1 MTQSRAGLRGLLSRL
16 TKRQFHPFPDMYLRV
31 DKVDAVLDALKGIQ
45 ENINICV
52 NETRYLSSTALP
64 EIQSVIGQR
73 IGDCEE
79 KIERLGALGNQRSTK
94 TTAVGRVSMDYLAIA
109 ATVPGWREG
118 EEAAAVY
125 GASYSRPDDAVLI
138 EVGSF
143 LGRSTIL
150 LAGARKLR
158 GSGKVYCID
167 PFDCSGDDFSVPFYE
182 KILAEQGGG
191 SLREQFENN
200 IDQAGLTEWVRVL
213 PRRAVDAAMEW
224 RAPVDLLLLDG
235 DQSPQGAREAFD
247 AWLPHLK
254 SGGVL
259 IMGNSTPRN
268 YAKTHD
274 GNWLISTELV
284 YPQFIDLRR
293 VGTAT
298 IAIKA

>member
-1 MTQSRAGLRGLLSRL
+1 MIARNRLPSVPLGDFPSARWDRLRADIDEFLASPWAAKAPCLGWDELVWVS
-16 TKRQFHPFPDMYLRV
+16 FDMVWWVR
-31 DKVDAVLDALKGIQ
+31 
-45 ENINICV
+45 E
-52 NETRYLSSTALP
+52 
-64 EIQSVIGQR
+64 
-73 IGDCEE
+73 DCEAA
-79 KIERLGALGNQRSTK
+79 R
-94 TTAVGRVSMDYLAIA
+94 AVKPSDHLIGRAVDYLAIA

-118 EEAAAVY
+118 EEAAAVH
-125 GASYSRPDDAVLI
+125 GASYSRPDDAVLV

-158 GSGKVYCID
+158 GSGKVYCVD
-167 PFDCSGDDFSVPFYE
+167 PFDCSGDDFSVPFYAQ
-182 KILAEQGGG
+182 ILAEQGGG
-191 SLREQFENN
+191 SLREQFDRN
-200 IDQAGLTEWVRVL
+200 IDRAGLTDWVQVL

-235 DQSPQGAREAFD
+235 DQSPKGAREAFD

-268 YAKTHD
+268 YEKTHD
-274 GNWLISTELV
+274 GNWLIASSEIV
-284 YPQFIDLRR
+284 YPQFIDPKR